1 VSEPPSIKP
10 RIDGFD
16 VRYPRTASMRD
27 ERLDFIRGFAA
38 ISFVTAH
45 FEAFTWF
52 NFLFSERLG
61 IYSGAGLFM
70 IISGLLIGMTNRELV
85 NRDEGIGQSVRRAVR
100 RSFEIYR
107 AYVVVI
113 AIVAV
118 VAALNVIDTTAVTTF
133 TDRFAGQTYPLYPPA
148 GTPVG
153 SQILSILL
161 LRSTPHEVQILGCYV
176 ILLLLVPFA
185 IMALRA
191 GKAWL
196 ICVPSI
202 PIWFLNMQWDT
213 HLTGAQFEYAF
224 PTLSWQLYFLNGMVV
239 GWYARYELAAWFAR
253 NPSRKLLVTVPA
265 VLFALAGFVF
275 AQATDNPS
283 FPVVTRLDILPPE
296 QFRAIYDRWFGKNL
310 LMPARALNDA
320 SFLFCFYLLLTRF
333 WVPLRKALGWFLIP
347 LGQASLYV
355 FLTHVLF
362 IAAADQ
368 IPGYFEGVP
377 RFDWNSI
384 WFNTAVLA
392 AILLSLW
399 AMVKIRFLFRI
410 IPT

>member
-1 VSEPPSIKP
+1 
-10 RIDGFD
+10 
-16 VRYPRTASMRD
+16 MRD

-38 ISFVTAH
+38 VSFVTAH

-52 NFLFSERLG
+52 NFLFWERLG
-61 IYSGAGLFM
+61 IFSGAGLFM
-70 IISGLLIGMTNRELV
+70 MISGLLVGMTNRELV
-85 NRDEGIGQSVRRAVR
+85 NRHEGIGHSVRRAVR

-113 AIVAV
+113 AIVAI

-133 TDRFAGQTYPLYPPA
+133 TDRFAGQTYSLYPPS
-148 GTPVG
+148 GTPLS
-153 SQILSILL
+153 SQILSIVLL
-161 LRSTPHEVQILGCYV
+161 KSTPHVVQILGCYV

-191 GKAWL
+191 GKPWL

-202 PIWFLNMQWDT
+202 LIWLVNLQGDY

-224 PTLSWQLYFLNGMVV
+224 PTLSWQLYFLNGLVV

-253 NPSRKLLVTVPA
+253 DPSRKLLVIVPA
-265 VLFALAGFVF
+265 VLLALVGFVF

-283 FPVVTRLDILPPE
+283 FPPATRLNIMPPE
-296 QFRAIYDRWFGKNL
+296 QFRGIYDHWFQKNL
-310 LMPARALNDA
+310 LMPATVLNGA

-333 WVPLRKALGWFLIP
+333 WVPLRKAVGWFLIP

-355 FLTHVLF
+355 FLTHIIF

-368 IPGYFEGVP
+368 IPGYFAGVP

-392 AILLSLW
+392 AILFSLW
-399 AMVKIRFLFRI
+399 VMVRTRFLFRI